1 MDLQNLFEMQ
11 AVLDA
16 DIIKRHPVQ
25 LSEDRLSKK
34 ILALL
39 VELGE
44 CANEWRGFKF
54 WSNDQRPRTEI
65 FVECKA
71 CQGTGDANYEM
82 IQEDAEGIGQ
92 HEYIECVDCEG
103 RSSVGPKNPLLEE
116 YVDCLHFILSIGN
129 EMKFEA
135 NQSIKLI
142 NTHKNW
148 ILESRDVKNTSVTE
162 QFIIVFNNIHEFEQM
177 KGLEEFYYMISEFF
191 ILGAKLGLTDEQV
204 EQAYYDKNKIN
215 FERQANNY

>member
-1 MDLQNLFEMQ
+1 MNLQKLFEMQ

-16 DIIKRHPVQ
+16 DILKRHPVQ
-25 LSEDRLSKK
+25 PGEDRLSKK

-54 WSNDQRPRTEI
+54 WSNDQEPRTNVAVPYPAPLRGMKI
-65 FVECKA
+65 VNK
-71 CQGTGDANYEM
+71 
-82 IQEDAEGIGQ
+82 
-92 HEYIECVDCEG
+92 
-103 RSSVGPKNPLLEE
+103 LLEE

-142 NTHKNW
+142 NTQKNW
-148 ILESRDVKNTSVTE
+148 ILESRDVKNTTVTE
-162 QFIIVFNNIHEFEQM
+162 QFIIVFNNIHDFEQM
-177 KGLEEFYYMISEFF
+177 RGLDEYYYMFSEFI
-191 ILGAKLGLTDEQV
+191 ILGVKLGLTDKQV
-204 EQAYYDKNKIN
+204 EQAYYSKNKIN
-215 FERQANNY
+215 FERQATGY